1 MKYLLPILAG
11 LFLFL
16 PSNVWG
22 LTYTGVTPSDSRAAQ
37 TSGVAHLITFKAVT
51 NIGTVD
57 TVKIDFGTA
66 TGWFPTTGTCTA
78 TGSSKTSGVDW
89 PYSVTALPG
98 TLTCSVDGSGVVTV
112 GGITT
117 GLNSTTVY
125 GVRIAGSTAVFGTPS
140 SGTHTVTVKTLVG
153 AAQQESQAV
162 KVGILG
168 STQVSGSATVP
179 VLNEGTVTFSGFGAP
194 GALVIIQD
202 GGSIVGSTVILADGS
217 WSKTIT
223 FSTGSHNVGLF
234 QEDGAGRR
242 SSTVSFTINV
252 TAGSS
257 QTFSNIYFSPTI
269 ATSVPSVQQGSTI
282 NIFGAAQ
289 PNATVKV
296 TVNSH
301 TTNVDTTSDGNGTY
315 NLPFN
320 TGTYNLELGL
330 HTTFDKA
337 TNGTLISDI
346 SQVLSFTVT
355 SNCSGADLNKDS
367 KVNLTDFSILLYNW
381 GQSPPPNVC
390 SDINKDGL
398 VNLTDFSIML
408 FAWTG

>member
-1 MKYLLPILAG
+1 MKFLLPILAA
-11 LFLFL
+11 LFFL
-16 PSNVWG
+16 SPTSAWG
-22 LTYTGVTPSDSRAAQ
+22 LTFTGVTPSDSRAGQ
-37 TSGVAHLITFKAVT
+37 TTGVAHLITFKGVT

-57 TVKIDFGTA
+57 TLKIDFGTA
-66 TGWFPTTGTCTA
+66 TGWFPTTGTCSA
-78 TGSSKTSGVDW
+78 TGSAKVGGTNW
-89 PYSVTALPG
+89 PYDVSSLPG
-98 TLTCSVDGSGVVTV
+98 TLTCLVDGSGVVTV
-112 GGITT
+112 GGITA

-125 GVRIAGSTAVFGTPS
+125 GVRFAGSTAVFGTPA
-140 SGTHTVTVKTLVG
+140 SGTHTVVVKTFVG
-153 AAQQESQAV
+153 AAQQESQTV
-162 KVGILG
+162 KVAILG

-202 GGSIVGSTVILADGS
+202 GGSIVGSATILSDGS
-217 WSKTIT
+217 WLKTIT
-223 FSTGSHNVGLF
+223 FSVGTHSIGLF

-242 SSTVSFTINV
+242 SSTVSFNVTV

-257 QTFSNIYFSPTI
+257 QSFSNIYFSPTI
-269 ATSVPSVQQGSTI
+269 ATSVPSVQQGATI

-355 SNCSGADLNKDS
+355 AACSGSDLNKDS

-381 GQSPPPNVC
+381 GQSPPPNPC
-390 SDINKDGL
+390 ADINKDGL

>member
-1 MKYLLPILAG
+1 
-11 LFLFL
+11 
-16 PSNVWG
+16 
-22 LTYTGVTPSDSRAAQ
+22 
-37 TSGVAHLITFKAVT
+37 
-51 NIGTVD
+51 
-57 TVKIDFGTA
+57 
-66 TGWFPTTGTCTA
+66 
-78 TGSSKTSGVDW
+78 
-89 PYSVTALPG
+89 
-98 TLTCSVDGSGVVTV
+98 
-112 GGITT
+112 
-117 GLNSTTVY
+117 
-125 GVRIAGSTAVFGTPS
+125 
-140 SGTHTVTVKTLVG
+140 
-153 AAQQESQAV
+153 
-162 KVGILG
+162 
-168 STQVSGSATVP
+168 
-179 VLNEGTVTFSGFGAP
+179 
-194 GALVIIQD
+194 
-202 GGSIVGSTVILADGS
+202 
-217 WSKTIT
+217 
-223 FSTGSHNVGLF
+223 
-234 QEDGAGRR
+234 
-242 SSTVSFTINV
+242 
-252 TAGSS
+252 
-257 QTFSNIYFSPTI
+257 NIYFSPTI